1 MILLNEPLL
10 AETSKTIQI
19 TFNDNVLK
27 NTIFMLLPVVPP
39 QWVVP
44 NHVRLVWIKDHQVTQ
59 VEFSQVLF

>member
-1 MILLNEPLL
+1 
-10 AETSKTIQI
+10 
-19 TFNDNVLK
+19 
-27 NTIFMLLPVVPP
+27 MLLPVVPP